1 MARPISS
8 PVREEPPCKGC
19 RRPEKR
25 AGCHDKCREYGDWK
39 SYIAKVRDRRK
50 EYDRLPPIKI
60 L

>member
-19 RRPEKR
+19 RNRQP
-25 AGCHDKCREYGDWK
+25 GCHGDCQDYMDWK
-39 SYIAKVRDRRK
+39 AYIAKVRDRRK
-50 EYDRLPPIKI
+50 EYDRLPPVKI